1 MKNKRT
7 KHSPAFKAKVALAA
21 VREEGTVP
29 EIARRYKVH
38 ATVVYR
44 WKRQL
49 LDNLSQVFEAE
60 PGAGGG
66 DASEREAELL
76 RKIGE
81 LIVERDFLSNGLGR
95 LR

>member
-1 MKNKRT
+1 MKSKRT
-7 KHSPAFKAKVALAA
+7 KHSPAFKATVALAA

-49 LDNLSQVFEAE
+49 SVPILWTSSSIFAH
-60 PGAGGG
+60 
-66 DASEREAELL
+66 L
-76 RKIGE
+76 RCPLNRGKITSS
-81 LIVERDFLSNGLGR
+81 LIVNTAWNQRNNR
-95 LR
+95 